1 MSNVMRT
8 NGILMAIS
16 SLPGEQGIG
25 DFGKVAFEFVDL
37 LKSAKIKIWQVL
49 PLNPVGYGN
58 SPYQSECGE
67 AIDPIYISLE
77 ELKNEGYFK
86 TLKKFN
92 KDTDRVDYEK
102 VREFKEKY
110 LRLAFKNQKDTST
123 EEFKKFVLENKW
135 VENYAKFHII
145 FLKNNYL
152 EWNKWD
158 TIERY
163 DPYQHKFDYTK
174 YKKEILFLE
183 WCQFIAFKQYFKLRE
198 YANKNGI
205 LIMGDIPFYVGGMS
219 SDVWENQDDFLL
231 DDQDNF
237 TYIAGVPPDY
247 FSKTGQRWGNP
258 IYDWDQ
264 LKKDHYDF
272 WMHRI
277 SCAAKMYDILR
288 IDHFR
293 AFDTYWKVPSSC
305 KTAEVGKWMNGPGE
319 DFFNE
324 LKKSNIKIN
333 IVAEDLGDL
342 FPSVIALKNKFN
354 FPGMYVLEFNFLNPK
369 CEIEQN
375 EIVYTGTHDN
385 DTLVGWYKSLSVEE
399 QNQVKLKMKVLKVK
413 GRTITEKFLNY
424 AYSSIADYVI
434 IPISDFLSL
443 DSYSRMNVPGICG
456 RPNWEFKLKNYD
468 DFKKVLPNIL
478 KLNTSS
484 KRI

>member
-1 MSNVMRT
+1 
-8 NGILMAIS
+8 
-16 SLPGEQGIG
+16 
-25 DFGKVAFEFVDL
+25 
-37 LKSAKIKIWQVL
+37 
-49 PLNPVGYGN
+49 
-58 SPYQSECGE
+58 
-67 AIDPIYISLE
+67 
-77 ELKNEGYFK
+77 
-86 TLKKFN
+86 
-92 KDTDRVDYEK
+92 
-102 VREFKEKY
+102 
-110 LRLAFKNQKDTST
+110 
-123 EEFKKFVLENKW
+123 
-135 VENYAKFHII
+135 
-145 FLKNNYL
+145 
-152 EWNKWD
+152 
-158 TIERY
+158 
-163 DPYQHKFDYTK
+163 
-174 YKKEILFLE
+174 
-183 WCQFIAFKQYFKLRE
+183 
-198 YANKNGI
+198 
-205 LIMGDIPFYVGGMS
+205 
-219 SDVWENQDDFLL
+219 
-231 DDQDNF
+231 
-237 TYIAGVPPDY
+237 
-247 FSKTGQRWGNP
+247 
-258 IYDWDQ
+258 
-264 LKKDHYDF
+264 
-272 WMHRI
+272 MHRI